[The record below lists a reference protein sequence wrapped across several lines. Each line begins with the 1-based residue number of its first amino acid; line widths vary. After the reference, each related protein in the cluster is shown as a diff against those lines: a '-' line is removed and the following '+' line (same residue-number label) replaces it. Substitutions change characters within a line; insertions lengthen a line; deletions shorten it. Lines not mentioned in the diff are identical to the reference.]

1 MQTDTLT
8 GALFLKMVGAGAY
21 SLDAERVKV
30 NNLNVFPIPDG
41 DTGDNMYMTLS
52 AGIQAALGKNCE
64 SLSQVA
70 SDISKGMLLGA
81 RGNSGVI
88 LSRFF
93 AGIARG
99 FDGLSEAD
107 TAQFHQALACG
118 VEESYGSVSV
128 PVEGTILTVMKDA
141 THAAS
146 QVTSR
151 DITGYLQVFL
161 KEMEDSLA
169 RTPELLDVLK
179 KAGVVDSGGAGLVYI
194 FNGMYN
200 ALTSET
206 PIKSITDAQ
215 QPTASSP
222 LADLD
227 AFNQDSV
234 LEFGYCTEF
243 LLRLQSSKVDL
254 SEFDHAVI
262 VEYLNRVGESVVAF
276 REGSIVKVHV
286 HTFKPGDI
294 LNHCQQWGE
303 YLTIKIENMT
313 LQHHENVQSRATS
326 RDARVEDKKK
336 KSGVVAVASG
346 EGLRNLF
353 LEMGADAVIEGGQTM
368 NPSAE
373 DFIKAFRNIHAD
385 VIYVL
390 PNNSN
395 IIMAASQAASMY
407 DASRVEVI
415 PSKDIGSG
423 YSILGAVDFT
433 NLEIQEALGQC
444 NDMIDCTTTCMVSQA
459 IRPAGDVCSG
469 EYLGISGK
477 DILCHCTGRKD
488 ALLELAEAMDAAS
501 FDVMLL
507 FKGESVPQEEA
518 DEVRKALQAKYRR
531 TEVIYFDGG
540 QPVYDYIITLN

>member
-8 GALFLKMVGAGAY
+8 GALFLKMVSAGAY

-30 NNLNVFPIPDG
+30 NDLNVFPIPDG

-52 AGIQAALGKNCE
+52 AGISAALGKDYEN
-64 SLSQVA
+64 LSQVA

-93 AGIARG
+93 AGIAKG
-99 FDGLSEAD
+99 LSGLSEAD
-107 TAQFHQALACG
+107 TAQFHKALTCG

-128 PVEGTILTVMKDA
+128 PVEGTMLTVMKDA
-141 THAAS
+141 THAAA
-146 QVTSR
+146 QAAAR
-151 DITGYLQVFL
+151 DIRDYMEAFL
-161 KEMEDSLA
+161 DEMEASLA

-200 ALTSET
+200 ALTSDAAVPSVSDLQRTTSTT
-206 PIKSITDAQ
+206 PSV
-215 QPTASSP
+215 
-222 LADLD
+222 DLD
-227 AFNQDSV
+227 AFTQDSV

-254 SEFDHAVI
+254 AGFDHTVI
-262 VEYLNRVGESVVAF
+262 VEYLNSVGESVVAF

-286 HTFKPGDI
+286 HTFRPGDI

-346 EGLRNLF
+346 IGLRNLF
-353 LEMGADAVIEGGQTM
+353 IEMGADVVIEGGQTM

-373 DFIKAFRNIHAD
+373 DFIKAFRSINAE

-477 DILCHCTGRKD
+477 DILCHCTDRKD
-488 ALLELAEAMDAAS
+488 AVLGLAEAMDAAS